1 MVILCLVLASRVKE
15 RMHESGVLLSLGF
28 GRWAILSQYLVE
40 AALVAVVAF
49 ALSVPIGAMIGQFVG
64 DGLLGMSRAGTG
76 GGTGGT
82 GGGLTSKDGMTVA
95 NSDMMSPSFTPN
107 ADMGSIHVV
116 IDGWTI
122 AGLYGLGLALVAV
135 SVGLSGVV
143 LMRRRPKDILAAM
156 S

>member
-1 MVILCLVLASRVKE
+1 MTGVQTCALPIL
-15 RMHESGVLLSLGF
+15 
-28 GRWAILSQYLVE
+28 
-40 AALVAVVAF
+40 
-49 ALSVPIGAMIGQFVG
+49 
-64 DGLLGMSRAGTG
+64 
-76 GGTGGT
+76 
-82 GGGLTSKDGMTVA
+82 
-95 NSDMMSPSFTPN
+95 SPSFTPN

-116 IDGWTI
+116 IDCWTI